1 MEFILIS
8 ISLLVGVGIMS
19 QWLAWRYQIPAIII
33 MTVAGVV
40 AGPILGL
47 FEPRVLLGDLYSPII
62 SFAVAIILFEGSLGL
77 HFIEINQ
84 FRKSIVSI
92 VTIGVALSFVG
103 MSLLIQYVGGLHW
116 VPAWTMGALFVVTG
130 PTVVIPLLRQAHL
143 KDRVGAI
150 LKWEGIIVDPVGAL
164 LGLFVVRLGYI
175 VYESMDLWTQLLFA
189 GACIVGIGLGY
200 VFGHVLMGWFVAEK
214 VPRYL
219 RASVTLTAVLVLFS
233 LSELMMHEVGLLAVT
248 AMGMTMANTK
258 NRDEEIIEELQS
270 FKEDISILLI
280 SSVFILLTA
289 SLSREEL
296 MNIFQWPLLLTIAG
310 ILFLVRPLAIF
321 IATIRTDLPLVE
333 RGFIG
338 WIAPRGIVAMTVAGF
353 FAEEVAHLGI
363 EDAKQMLPLTLG
375 LVFIS
380 VTLHGLTIRPLAR
393 KLRLIDVK
401 KEADAEE
408 ERN

>member
-8 ISLLVGVGIMS
+8 ISLLIGVGIMS

-33 MTVAGVV
+33 MTLAGVL

-47 FEPRVLLGDLYSPII
+47 FDPRELFGDLYSPII

-77 HFIEINQ
+77 HFSEINQ
-84 FRKSIVSI
+84 FRRSIVRI

-116 VPAWTMGALFVVTG
+116 VVAWTMGALFVVTG

-164 LGLFVVRLGYI
+164 LGLFVVRLGNI
-175 VYESMDLWTQLLFA
+175 VYEGMDLWMQLLFA
-189 GACIVGIGLGY
+189 GACILGIGLGY
-200 VFGHVLMGWFVAEK
+200 LFGHLLMGWFVAEK

-258 NRDEEIIEELQS
+258 HRDEEIIEELQS
-270 FKEDISILLI
+270 FKKDISILLI

-289 SLSREEL
+289 SLSRAEL
-296 MNIFQWPLLLTIAG
+296 LNIFQWPLLLTIAG
-310 ILFLVRPLAIF
+310 ILFLVRPVAIYLS
-321 IATIRTDLPLVE
+321 TIGGGLPLAE

-363 EDAKQMLPLTLG
+363 DDAKQMLPLTLG

-393 KLRLIDVK
+393 KLKLIDEQ
-401 KEADAEE
+401 KEANADE
-408 ERN
+408 

>member
-1 MEFILIS
+1 MELILIS
-8 ISLLVGVGIMS
+8 ISLLIGVGIMS

-33 MTVAGVV
+33 MTLAGVL

-47 FEPRVLLGDLYSPII
+47 FDPRELLGDLYNPII

-77 HFIEINQ
+77 HFSEINQ
-84 FRKSIVSI
+84 FRRSIVRI

-103 MSLLIQYVGGLHW
+103 MSLLIQHVGGLHW
-116 VPAWTMGALFVVTG
+116 VVAWTMGALFVVTG

-175 VYESMDLWTQLLFA
+175 VYEGMDLWMQLLFA

-200 VFGHVLMGWFVAEK
+200 LFGHLLMGWFVAEK

-219 RASVTLTAVLVLFS
+219 RASVTLTAVLILFS

-258 NRDEEIIEELQS
+258 HRDEEIIEELQS

-289 SLSREEL
+289 SLSRAEL
-296 MNIFQWPLLLTIAG
+296 LNIFQWPLLLTIAG
-310 ILFLVRPLAIF
+310 ILFLVRPVAIYLS
-321 IATIRTDLPLVE
+321 TIGGGLPLAE

-363 EDAKQMLPLTLG
+363 DDAKQMLPLTLG

-393 KLRLIDVK
+393 KLKLIDVQ
-401 KEADAEE
+401 KEAKADE
-408 ERN
+408 

>member
-8 ISLLVGVGIMS
+8 ISLLIGVGIMS

-33 MTVAGVV
+33 MTLAGVL

-47 FEPRVLLGDLYSPII
+47 FDPRELLGDLYSPII

-77 HFIEINQ
+77 HFSEINQ
-84 FRKSIVSI
+84 FRRSIIRI

-116 VPAWTMGALFVVTG
+116 VVAWTMGALFVVTG

-175 VYESMDLWTQLLFA
+175 VYEGMDLWMQLLFA

-200 VFGHVLMGWFVAEK
+200 LFGHLLMGWFVAEK

-219 RASVTLTAVLVLFS
+219 RASVTLTAVLILFS

-258 NRDEEIIEELQS
+258 HRDEEIIEELQS

-289 SLSREEL
+289 SLSRAEL
-296 MNIFQWPLLLTIAG
+296 LNIFQWPLLLTIAG
-310 ILFLVRPLAIF
+310 ILFLVRPVAIYLS
-321 IATIRTDLPLVE
+321 TIGGGLPLAE

-363 EDAKQMLPLTLG
+363 DDAKQMLPLTIG

-393 KLRLIDVK
+393 KLKLIDEQ
-401 KEADAEE
+401 KEANADE
-408 ERN
+408 

>member
-8 ISLLVGVGIMS
+8 ISLLIGVGIMS

-33 MTVAGVV
+33 MTLAGVL

-47 FEPRVLLGDLYSPII
+47 FDPRELFGDLYSPII

-77 HFIEINQ
+77 HFSEINQ
-84 FRKSIVSI
+84 FRRSIVRI

-116 VPAWTMGALFVVTG
+116 VVAWTMGALFVVTG

-175 VYESMDLWTQLLFA
+175 VYEGMDLWMQLLFA
-189 GACIVGIGLGY
+189 GACILGIGLGY
-200 VFGHVLMGWFVAEK
+200 LFGHLLMGWFVAEK

-258 NRDEEIIEELQS
+258 HRDEEIIEELQS

-289 SLSREEL
+289 SLSRAEL
-296 MNIFQWPLLLTIAG
+296 LNIFQWPLLLTIAG
-310 ILFLVRPLAIF
+310 ILFLVRPVAIYLS
-321 IATIRTDLPLVE
+321 TIGGGLPLAE

-363 EDAKQMLPLTLG
+363 DDAKQMLPLTLG

-393 KLRLIDVK
+393 KLKLIDEQ
-401 KEADAEE
+401 KEANADE
-408 ERN
+408 

>member
-1 MEFILIS
+1 
-8 ISLLVGVGIMS
+8 MS

-33 MTVAGVV
+33 MTLAGVL

-47 FEPRVLLGDLYSPII
+47 FDPRELLGDLYSPII

-77 HFIEINQ
+77 HFSEINQ
-84 FRKSIVSI
+84 FRRSIVRI

-116 VPAWTMGALFVVTG
+116 VVAWTMGALFVVTG

-175 VYESMDLWTQLLFA
+175 VYEGMDLWMQLLFA
-189 GACIVGIGLGY
+189 GACIVGVGLGY
-200 VFGHVLMGWFVAEK
+200 LFGHLLMGWFIAEK

-258 NRDEEIIEELQS
+258 HRDEEIIEELQS

-289 SLSREEL
+289 SLSRAEL
-296 MNIFQWPLLLTIAG
+296 LNIFQWPLLLTIAG
-310 ILFLVRPLAIF
+310 ILFLVRPVAIYLS
-321 IATIRTDLPLVE
+321 TIGGGLPLAE

-363 EDAKQMLPLTLG
+363 DDAKQMLPLTLG

-393 KLRLIDVK
+393 KLKLIDEQ
-401 KEADAEE
+401 KEANADE
-408 ERN
+408 

>member
-1 MEFILIS
+1 MELILIS
-8 ISLLVGVGIMS
+8 ISLLIGVGIMS

-33 MTVAGVV
+33 MTLAGVL

-47 FEPRVLLGDLYSPII
+47 FDPRELLGDLYSPII

-77 HFIEINQ
+77 HFSEINQ
-84 FRKSIVSI
+84 FRRSIVRI

-116 VPAWTMGALFVVTG
+116 VVAWTMGALFVVTG

-175 VYESMDLWTQLLFA
+175 VYEGMDLWMQLLFA
-189 GACIVGIGLGY
+189 GACIVGVGLGY
-200 VFGHVLMGWFVAEK
+200 LFGHLLMGWFIAEK

-258 NRDEEIIEELQS
+258 HRDEEIIEELQS

-289 SLSREEL
+289 SLSRAEL
-296 MNIFQWPLLLTIAG
+296 LNIFQWPLLLTIAG
-310 ILFLVRPLAIF
+310 ILFLVRPVAIYLS
-321 IATIRTDLPLVE
+321 TIGGGLPLAE

-363 EDAKQMLPLTLG
+363 DDAKQMLPLTLG

-393 KLRLIDVK
+393 KLKLIDEQ
-401 KEADAEE
+401 KEANADE
-408 ERN
+408 

>member
-8 ISLLVGVGIMS
+8 ISLLIGVGIMS

-33 MTVAGVV
+33 MTLAGVL

-47 FEPRVLLGDLYSPII
+47 FDPRELFGDLYSPII

-77 HFIEINQ
+77 HFSEINQ
-84 FRKSIVSI
+84 FRRSIVRI

-116 VPAWTMGALFVVTG
+116 VVAWTMGALFVVTG

-164 LGLFVVRLGYI
+164 LGLFVVRLGNI
-175 VYESMDLWTQLLFA
+175 VYEGMDLWMQLLFA
-189 GACIVGIGLGY
+189 GACILGIGLGY
-200 VFGHVLMGWFVAEK
+200 LFGHLLMGWFVAEK

-258 NRDEEIIEELQS
+258 HRDEEIIEELQS

-289 SLSREEL
+289 SLSRAEL
-296 MNIFQWPLLLTIAG
+296 LNIFQWPLLLTIAG
-310 ILFLVRPLAIF
+310 ILFLVRPVAIYLS
-321 IATIRTDLPLVE
+321 TIGGGLPLAE

-363 EDAKQMLPLTLG
+363 DDAKQMLPLTLG

-393 KLRLIDVK
+393 KLKLIDEQ
-401 KEADAEE
+401 KEANADE
-408 ERN
+408 

>member
-1 MEFILIS
+1 
-8 ISLLVGVGIMS
+8 MS

-33 MTVAGVV
+33 MTLAGVL

-47 FEPRVLLGDLYSPII
+47 FDPRELLGDLYSPII

-77 HFIEINQ
+77 HFSEINQ
-84 FRKSIVSI
+84 FRRSIVRI

-116 VPAWTMGALFVVTG
+116 VVAWTMGALFVVTG

-175 VYESMDLWTQLLFA
+175 VYEGMDLWMQLLFA
-189 GACIVGIGLGY
+189 GACIVGVGLGY
-200 VFGHVLMGWFVAEK
+200 LFGHLLMGWFIAEK

-258 NRDEEIIEELQS
+258 HRDEEIIEELQS

-289 SLSREEL
+289 SLSRTEL
-296 MNIFQWPLLLTIAG
+296 LNIFQWPLLLTIAG
-310 ILFLVRPLAIF
+310 ILFLVRPVAIYLS
-321 IATIRTDLPLVE
+321 TIGGGLPLAE

-363 EDAKQMLPLTLG
+363 DDAKQMLPLTLG

-393 KLRLIDVK
+393 KLKLIDEQ
-401 KEADAEE
+401 KEANADE
-408 ERN
+408 